1 MDPTV
6 IPVMG
11 MLIPIVVVPTALAFR
26 HARRVKDQQHAER
39 MRALELGRNWSDEQT
54 WWQPAR
60 LCAGITMGVP
70 LGCLALAWF
79 AAESSGWRHEEVW
92 IFSGMIGL
100 ASVISGS
107 MLTRQH
113 LAARE
118 RSLQHAA
125 SIESARLAGKEPMY
139 DPDLYDVVGR
149 RG

>member
-11 MLIPIVVVPTALAFR
+11 MLIPIIVVPTALAFR
-26 HARRVKDQQHAER
+26 HARRVKDQLHAER

-70 LGCLALAWF
+70 LGSIALAWL
-79 AAESSGWRHEEVW
+79 ASESCNWRHEEIWV
-92 IFSGMIGL
+92 IAGLIGFG
-100 ASVISGS
+100 SVISGS
-107 MLTRQH
+107 MLTKQH

-118 RSLQHAA
+118 RSLHYAA
-125 SIESARLAGKEPMY
+125 SLESSRVAGKEPMY